1 MAWEQPC
8 FKPSGLVSS
17 GDLSA
22 KQYYLVKIHTVA
34 GQVAESTVL
43 GEVVI
48 GALQN
53 KPTSGQAAEVMQS
66 GITPLVASAA
76 ISAGDK
82 LMAAGTTGKVATAN
96 ADNQLSLDGAAQG
109 HVMECMLREQER
121 RWISVFFKDG
131 VWATYVTGVDSA

>member
-8 FKPSGLVSS
+8 YKPSGLVSS
-17 GDLSA
+17 ADLSA

-34 GQVAESTVL
+34 GQVAESTVT

-82 LMAAGTTGKVATAN
+82 LMAAGTTGKVATATGSGKHIIGQ
-96 ADNQLSLDGAAQG
+96 ALEAASG
-109 HVMECMLREQER
+109 
-121 RWISVFFKDG
+121 DG
-131 VWATYVTGVDSA
+131 VTFTGIINCGTGVV